1 MSGQSVKICLFHT
14 FLSYQYIYFT
24 GVPLGGIG
32 GGSINRGWQGGFCK
46 WQLKPGIYT
55 YDCPPADQVNLD
67 MLVNA
72 IQLVLESSCI
82 VGWWFEAVARFE

>member
-1 MSGQSVKICLFHT
+1 MYLLYLCRT
-14 FLSYQYIYFT
+14 A

-55 YDCPPADQVNLD
+55 YDCPPADQVRIKQN
-67 MLVNA
+67 
-72 IQLVLESSCI
+72 
-82 VGWWFEAVARFE
+82 